1 MAANGISSLS
11 TKQLKQ
17 EGKLAI
23 AQAKRQGYTLDAAG
37 NVISGPDT
45 TKPFYRARNAYD
57 INLLPTE
64 YINND
69 VVDNHKGP
77 VTGIIPDPDV
87 SSILNG
93 SFTTLPP
100 TPIPNYAIPGSD
112 IVVNVTWG
120 PNGASYYSPRFEIVT
135 GGVNHV
141 AGGTLA
147 TSDQFSVPFVDMG
160 IDYGGDWTL
169 WVGFTELQQGRPW
182 ISISYSVSSSSSAIN
197 EGDTVTFTI
206 STVGVS
212 DGTTL
217 YWTDSGTTT
226 APDFTDNTSSGSFT
240 VTSGSGTVVKTLLND
255 FLTEG
260 TETVILQIRT
270 GSTSGPVVATS
281 NTVSVADTSIPVV
294 DRYGFFEQQLNGGTY
309 LSFDQTISGQRLTFI
324 CTNFN
329 GNPTYG
335 SYIKVNGTLVAG
347 DQRGLAP
354 DGVDTRLAPFQMTRG
369 HTIIVLNPSD
379 GSMRSGYPKVYD
391 TYGNPG
397 LCTTMKNDLKN
408 VAQYDIVAIGTY
420 DATSCT
426 QDLRDALTN
435 YFGDN
440 TYSNTWSSSRIS
452 QMFLGKRNATP

>member
-1 MAANGISSLS
+1 MAANGISTLS
-11 TKQLKQ
+11 TKQAKQ
-17 EGKLAI
+17 VAKLDI
-23 AQAKRQGYTLDAAG
+23 ASAKRQGKVVAADG
-37 NVISGPDT
+37 TVTGSADP
-45 TKPFYRARNAYD
+45 TKNYARSRAYYD
-57 INLLPTE
+57 ISELPTQ
-64 YINND
+64 YTGNATT
-69 VVDNHKGP
+69 DN
-77 VTGIIPDPDV
+77 
-87 SSILNG
+87 
-93 SFTTLPP
+93 
-100 TPIPNYAIPGSD
+100 PN
-112 IVVNVTWG
+112 
-120 PNGASYYSPRFEIVT
+120 T
-135 GGVNHV
+135 GGLVV
-141 AGGTLA
+141 
-147 TSDQFSVPFVDMG
+147 
-160 IDYGGDWTL
+160 
-169 WVGFTELQQGRPW
+169 GRPW